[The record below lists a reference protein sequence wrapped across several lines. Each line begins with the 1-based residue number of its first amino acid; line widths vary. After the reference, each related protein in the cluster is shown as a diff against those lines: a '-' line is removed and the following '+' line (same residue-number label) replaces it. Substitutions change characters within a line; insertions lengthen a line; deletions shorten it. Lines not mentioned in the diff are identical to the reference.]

1 MPSFDFKLKGY
12 VEGYV
17 CNVDIVLNV
26 LKNIYF
32 NTVRPKNTV
41 KYRDKN
47 MLTMGCCHEKGEKFS
62 CFNYF

>member
-17 CNVDIVLNV
+17 MYILYLNV

-41 KYRDKN
+41 KNCDK
-47 MLTMGCCHEKGEKFS
+47 
-62 CFNYF
+62 